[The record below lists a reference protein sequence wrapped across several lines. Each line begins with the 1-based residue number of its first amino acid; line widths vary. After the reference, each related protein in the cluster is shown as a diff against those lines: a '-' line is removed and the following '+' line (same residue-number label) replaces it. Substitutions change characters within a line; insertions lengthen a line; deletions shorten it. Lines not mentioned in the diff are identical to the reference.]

1 MTQRRLVLGNW
12 KMNTTLEEAVEIAD
26 HLRDE
31 PIGEGVTVGI
41 APPFPWLQPVKQA
54 LGKSGVLLGA
64 QTFAAASNGAFTG
77 EVSAAMVAELCDFA
91 LIGHSERRALHGETD
106 DVVREKL
113 LRALEVGLMPVVCV
127 GETLAERMAG
137 DQERVVLRQIHA
149 VLEGIE
155 NEELHRLVI
164 AYEPVWAIGTG
175 QTASPQDAS
184 AMCGLISVALTGRK
198 LMGIPVLY
206 GGSVTAANA
215 ASLIAE
221 ENISGFLVGGA
232 SLKPDDFLT
241 IVRAAQV

>member
-1 MTQRRLVLGNW
+1 
-12 KMNTTLEEAVEIAD
+12 
-26 HLRDE
+26 
-31 PIGEGVTVGI
+31 
-41 APPFPWLQPVKQA
+41 
-54 LGKSGVLLGA
+54 
-64 QTFAAASNGAFTG
+64 
-77 EVSAAMVAELCDFA
+77 LCDFA